1 MSSIPQQSEPKLKPV
16 NSISRRFPT
25 FRSVMALMM
34 REMSTTYG
42 KSMGGYVWIIIE
54 PVAGIILLTALFS
67 AVLRTPPIGVNFAI
81 FYATGMVPF
90 MYYNGLANKIAQ
102 AIQFSRPLLV
112 YPAVTLIDA
121 LIARAIVTCLTGLL
135 VGYVIFFSIMTLNET
150 RTNPQ
155 LLLIGQSY
163 LMATAF
169 GLGVGTM
176 NSFLFARFPSWQ
188 TIWAVINRPM
198 LLISCVINIY
208 DDVPHPYDQILWWN
222 PIVHIVGEMRRGFYL
237 NYPGQYV
244 SPTYVYTVSFVLI
257 TVGLALLLRYHR
269 RILYE
274 W

>member
-1 MSSIPQQSEPKLKPV
+1 MSSPPQQGDRILKPV
-16 NSISRRFPT
+16 NSISRSFPT
-25 FRSVMALMM
+25 SRTISALMM

-42 KSMGGYVWIIIE
+42 RSMGGYIWIIIE
-54 PVAGIILLTALFS
+54 PVAGIILLTMLFS
-67 AVLRTPPIGVNFAI
+67 VVLRTPPIGVNFAI

-90 MYYNGLANKIAQ
+90 MYYNNLANKIAQ

-121 LIARAIVTCLTGLL
+121 LLARAIITCLTGLL
-135 VGYVIFFSIMTLNET
+135 VGYVIFFSILTIYET

-155 LLLIGQSY
+155 PLLIAQAY
-163 LMATAF
+163 MMATAF

-176 NSFLFARFPSWQ
+176 NSFLFSRFPSWQ
-188 TIWAVINRPM
+188 TIWSVINRPL

-208 DDVPHPYDQILWWN
+208 DDVPHPYDSMLWWN

-244 SPTYVYTVSFVLI
+244 SPAYVYGVSFVLL

-269 RILYE
+269 KILYE